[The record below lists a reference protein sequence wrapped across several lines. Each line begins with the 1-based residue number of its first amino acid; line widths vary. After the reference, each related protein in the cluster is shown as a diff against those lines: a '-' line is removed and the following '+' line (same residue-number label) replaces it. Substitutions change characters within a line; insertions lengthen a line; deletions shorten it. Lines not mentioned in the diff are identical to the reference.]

1 MKDFCAPG
9 AALAAALVMGLSA
22 STAAGQFGYDEL
34 VDGDITDDR
43 FNPLELIA
51 ADGVNVLSGTVVDGD
66 IDYFRFTVPTGSE
79 LVAINLTDYVSPDFA
94 AFIGVQQGS
103 TFTVDPNNPAPDDL
117 LGYVLYGPQTLGTD
131 ILDDMGAG
139 FGAIGFTGFLPA
151 GEYTF
156 WNQQTGPDLTSFT
169 MEFVIRPI
177 PAPASA
183 VLLGAGGL
191 LVARRRR

>member
-1 MKDFCAPG
+1 MHSIRLFS
-9 AALAAALVMGLSA
+9 AAVAAAIAASPVSA
-22 STAAGQFGYDEL
+22 QFGYDEL
-34 VDGDITDDR
+34 SDGDISGVR
-43 FNPLELIA
+43 FAPLELPA
-51 ADGVNVLSGTVVDGD
+51 ADGVNTLSGTVVDGD
-66 IDYFRFTVPTGSE
+66 IDYFRFNVPDGSE
-79 LVAINLTDYVSPDFA
+79 LVAINLVDYQSPDFA
-94 AFIGVQQGS
+94 AFIAVQAGS

-117 LGYVLYGPQTLGTD
+117 LGYVLYGPLSVGTD
-131 ILDDMGAG
+131 LLPAMGAG

-183 VLLGAGGL
+183 ALLVGGGL
-191 LVARRRR
+191 LASRRRRSHR